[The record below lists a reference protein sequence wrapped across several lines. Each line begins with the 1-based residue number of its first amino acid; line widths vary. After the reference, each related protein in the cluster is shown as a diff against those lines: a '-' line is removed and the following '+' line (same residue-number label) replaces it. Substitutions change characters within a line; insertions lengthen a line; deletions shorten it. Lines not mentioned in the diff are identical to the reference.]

1 MPPCRSKE
9 VLQLNQGR
17 ILALHDE
24 GKTYR
29 YIEEHTG
36 VPKSTACDIVAN
48 YKEYGSATPWPRP
61 GCPPALSPQTWR
73 SIARYL
79 KLYPEKPYYAIAKL
93 DGTVTKRQVQYTANQ
108 MGLQRY
114 VACQQPYL
122 SQKMIDAQLD
132 WAENNTNQ
140 NWDWVAWANKST
152 IDTGEQ
158 PVQPKVTWKQGEAY
172 LPKNMVPSF
181 QTGCQSVPMWGC
193 IAHGKKGPLIWLEL
207 LPCIAGKK
215 GRSRGR
221 GLTSAGYAEQVLKGP
236 LKEFL
241 DELEAERGHKI
252 LIVKDGAPLHKGPQ
266 AREAR
271 AALGIEQLAHPL
283 GSPNVNAI
291 EPIWHL
297 LKSRVFK
304 VPGAWRNADKLWKVA
319 KRVWDELTVEDIN
332 KHTGQM
338 DAWVQAI
345 KEAEGGPTE
354 F

>member
-9 VLQLNQGR
+9 VLQLNRGR

-29 YIEEHTG
+29 YIEERTG

-48 YKEYGSATPWPRP
+48 YKKYGSATPWPRP
-61 GCPPALSPQTWR
+61 GRPPALSPQTWR

-79 KLYPEKPYYAIAKL
+79 KLYPEKPYYAIAEL
-93 DGTVTKRQVQYTANQ
+93 DGT
-108 MGLQRY
+108 RY
-114 VACQQPYL
+114 VACQQLYL

-132 WAENNTNQ
+132 WAKNNTNQ
-140 NWDWVAWANKST
+140 NWDWVAWANEST

-158 PVQPKVTWKQGEAY
+158 PVRPKVTRKQGEAY

-193 IAHGKKGPLIWLEL
+193 IAHSKKGPLIWLKL
-207 LPCIAGKK
+207 SPCIAGKK
-215 GRSRGR
+215 GHSRGG

-252 LIVKDGAPLHKGPQ
+252 LIVEDGAPSHKGPQ
-266 AREAR
+266 AREAW
-271 AALGIEQLAHPL
+271 AALGIEQLAHPS
-283 GSPNVNAI
+283 GSPDLNAI
-291 EPIWHL
+291 SPY
-297 LKSRVFK
+297 
-304 VPGAWRNADKLWKVA
+304 GLWKVA
-319 KRVWDELTVEDIN
+319 KQVWDELTVEDIN

-338 DAWVQAI
+338 DARVQAI